1 MEARDLR
8 PANHI
13 QRSSIAAVLVG
24 VAALAPV
31 AAHGSDPEERLRGRS
46 NVAARADWPDD
57 REGRP
62 LDSDEFNQREQERA
76 AQNLP
81 VPGDAIE
88 RRPRR
93 SPVIRRSGS
102 AASESTSSSSE
113 SEAAT
118 PWFRSAIGSLAIVV
132 GLMIGLYY
140 LARRFLPAARS
151 VDSQALQVVARATVS
166 PKQSLALVHVGRR
179 YVLVGVGSER
189 IDVLTEVTDPEEVAD
204 LAIQVAGTG
213 ARRGSGFET
222 LLGREQAV
230 YDGKGIT
237 GGGDDDDTARKTG
250 QGSAPVDDL
259 LARLRS
265 LKSA

>member
-1 MEARDLR
+1 MEARDL

-13 QRSSIAAVLVG
+13 HRFSIAAVFLGILV
-24 VAALAPV
+24 LTPMM
-31 AAHGSDPEERLRGRS
+31 AHGSDPEKRLGGRS
-46 NVAARADWPDD
+46 NVGARAGWPDD
-57 REGRP
+57 REHRA
-62 LDSDEFNQREQERA
+62 LDSDGFHQREEERA

-81 VPGDAIE
+81 VSADAIE
-88 RRPRR
+88 RPTRTSPVVRR
-93 SPVIRRSGS
+93 SSN
-102 AASESTSSSSE
+102 AASESASSSNE
-113 SEAAT
+113 SDEAT
-118 PWFRSAIGSLAIVV
+118 PWFRSAIGSLTIVV

-204 LAIQVAGTG
+204 LAIQVAGAG
-213 ARRGSGFET
+213 VRRGSGFET
-222 LLGREQAV
+222 LLGRERAV
-230 YDGKGIT
+230 YDGKDIT
-237 GGGDDDDTARKTG
+237 GGGDDDDRALKTG